1 MRTALWSVALI
12 AFSAA
17 GARAQQRPYIN
28 ASGDA
33 TVSVTPDEA
42 KIQFSVQTQAV
53 TAQDAAGQNA
63 NIVTAVLTALRSL
76 LGPSTTLQTLNYSLN
91 PTYSNPRDGSQPVI
105 IGYSAS
111 NTVQVTV
118 GDLSLIGK
126 AIDTGIQAG
135 ANRVQGL
142 VFDLKDDRPIR
153 TQALRLAVVQAKANA
168 DAMASGMGLKTGAVV
183 AIQQGGAANIQPVVG
198 TLSPP
203 AATTP
208 VETGVVNVRASVTL
222 QIEIAP

>member
-1 MRTALWSVALI
+1 MRNAYWSVALLVFT
-12 AFSAA
+12 AFAA
-17 GARAQQRPYIN
+17 QAQQRPYIN

-33 TVSVTPDEA
+33 TVSATPDEA
-42 KIQFSVQTQAV
+42 KIQFSVVTQAV

-63 NIVTAVLTALRSL
+63 TLVSAVLSALRSV
-76 LGPSTTLQTLNYSLN
+76 LGQSTSLQTLNYSLN

-118 GDLSLIGK
+118 SDLSMIGK

-142 VFDLKDDRPIR
+142 VFDLKDDQPLRV
-153 TQALRLAVVQAKANA
+153 QALKLAVAQAKVNA
-168 DAMASGMGLKTGAVV
+168 EAMASGVGLKTGAVI

-198 TLSPP
+198 ALAP
-203 AATTP
+203 AASTP
-208 VETGVVNVRASVTL
+208 IETGVVNVRATVTL
-222 QIEIAP
+222 QIEIAQ

>member
-1 MRTALWSVALI
+1 MRNAYWSLALI
-12 AFSAA
+12 VISAA
-17 GARAQQRPYIN
+17 GAPAQQRPYIN

-33 TVSVTPDEA
+33 TVTATPDEA
-42 KIQFSVQTQAV
+42 KIQFSVVTQAV

-63 NIVTAVLTALRSL
+63 TLVTAVLTALRSV
-76 LGPSTTLQTLNYSLN
+76 LGPNTSLQTLNYSLS

-105 IGYSAS
+105 IGYSAN

-118 GDLSLIGK
+118 SDLSLIGK

-142 VFDLKDDRPIR
+142 TFDVKDDQPLRA
-153 TQALRLAVVQAKANA
+153 QALKLAVAQAKINA
-168 DAMASGMGLKTGAVV
+168 DAMASGVGLKTGAVV

-198 TLSPP
+198 ALAPT
-203 AATTP
+203 ATTP
-208 VETGVVNVRASVTL
+208 IETGVVNVRASVTL
-222 QIEIAP
+222 QIEIVQ

>member
-1 MRTALWSVALI
+1 MRNAYWSLALI
-12 AFSAA
+12 VISAA
-17 GARAQQRPYIN
+17 GAPAQQRPYIN

-33 TVSVTPDEA
+33 TVTATPDEA
-42 KIQFSVQTQAV
+42 KIQFSVVTQAV

-63 NIVTAVLTALRSL
+63 TLVTAVLTALRSV
-76 LGPSTTLQTLNYSLN
+76 LGHNTSLQTLNYSLS

-105 IGYSAS
+105 IGYSAN

-118 GDLSLIGK
+118 SDLSLIGK

-142 VFDLKDDRPIR
+142 TFDVKDDQPLRA
-153 TQALRLAVVQAKANA
+153 QALKLAVAQAKINA
-168 DAMASGMGLKTGAVV
+168 DAMASGVGLKTGAVV

-198 TLSPP
+198 ALAPT
-203 AATTP
+203 ATTP
-208 VETGVVNVRASVTL
+208 IETGVVNVRASVTL
-222 QIEIAP
+222 QIEIVQ